1 MLDGLGRTSK
11 LGGQL
16 DATSQIEQQQHT
28 SLENEVNVDATLG
41 DETNQITSTAALAGM
56 PAQTNTACRRTEY
69 KRGKEILEK
78 VGQRTD
84 TAICGLGNPGRV

>member
-28 SLENEVNVDATLG
+28 PLENEVNVDAMLG
-41 DETNQITSTAALAGM
+41 DETNQITSSAALAGM
-56 PAQTNTACRRTEY
+56 PAQTNIACRRT
-69 KRGKEILEK
+69 G
-78 VGQRTD
+78 
-84 TAICGLGNPGRV
+84 